1 MPPTAVTSTPSTSN
15 SEPDAKF
22 SVAAPPFATLIISAT
37 SPTQPKPGPFA
48 SPSFLSSPWARTKN
62 REFASPGSGS
72 IHRREAV
79 SRGTPAAQTAEAAS
93 PTQHKPSAATVH
105 RASYTTFPP
114 PTTLPPRPPSLLPAA
129 RITFD
134 PAAKDAPPKLNSYL
148 DDPFNE
154 SAPHAT
160 APDPAKDLEPPRWR
174 GHSRSS
180 SAGGLSDSFRNL
192 NRWSA
197 SSTSSRTSNLT
208 SFTRRVSAEVLAGAF
223 GSPSR
228 KLHKS
233 RPSTAS
239 ASPRTDLLP
248 LVPSES
254 PIPPPIPPL
263 QILPDISTGP
273 SLEEEVRGS
282 NLLGRLSLVQRPIH
296 ARRPSDDPGLYW
308 DGTPEF
314 LGENSGL
321 SLQQPLG
328 RAVPPPLPATQA
340 PATTMPYTQS
350 REPRGHS
357 RSRSAGTSGVVDLNS
372 RNRDRDRDR
381 PGRPPSQRAM
391 LSRALQKANT
401 AVQLD
406 NAQNV
411 EGARRAY
418 SEACSLLQ
426 QVLQRT
432 SGEEDRNKLDAIHKT
447 YTARI
452 IELDELS
459 IGMEPDDKEL
469 PERPE
474 SNEIHDVLASQVG
487 AHEEEEDNVRGHMEF
502 SPASP
507 ERDIEPERTVPS
519 YSVPRQPSRAAPD
532 LSIEVTRDTR
542 DVPSSTYLTEH
553 YSLQSAFSRSRL
565 ENNHALQP
573 PMDNLFVPA
582 LSPRRPISPANPP
595 PPPPVQDRGS
605 PERAIR
611 TDFTMSGARLAP
623 GISARGH
630 QRGNSHESVS
640 WLDPI
645 DESAGSSASSVHSRS
660 SSMNIRRRH
669 IRAASGDT
677 EAEFDAALDDAIEAA
692 YDDGYEPE
700 PSLYGV
706 ERLQEDSEMAVANTL
721 RRVELARER
730 VRESEREALELAN
743 ERERKL
749 RLQQQLEDEEY
760 RQQEGLED
768 FYDGNDTDDEERIL
782 EEMTRGYAIEDFAF
796 GILSR
801 QPIPRESDSSGWT
814 NRTWHSSMGSNPP
827 TSTTILTTVSEHVAL
842 PQPKGPLPPPP
853 TQALPQLP
861 PQPTSAGSQSS
872 TQSVRNRRLSGQ
884 NPKQLKIETNKTAQ
898 AAPATAGP
906 AIPAQPKTGGYIV
919 QQRQALSAGPARTTG
934 PLSSKPVP
942 SPAPVTGAS
951 RDESATPPLPPMAPP
966 QDEQPRSGSP
976 PVARPSLRKNFSASS
991 LKSIKSRNLSVSN
1004 IDDASDLSPGTPLSN
1019 QYGIGGSSTR
1029 LPALPSIPT
1038 PLAVAFKERANSSG
1052 TGGMH
1057 LFDNQFHS
1065 PHSPGSPN
1073 PMMADAPAPLEP
1085 CPNDTMLRP
1094 FWLMRA
1100 LYQTLCHPRGGYVS
1114 NKLFVP
1120 RDVWQVK
1127 GVKLKNLEDKISN
1140 CDYLTAALQKLSRVD
1155 TCDAD
1160 AVLEEMQSL
1169 EGVLEQ
1175 VQATLTRKLGNEVG
1189 VHGASAMFKDAN
1201 SVESEA
1207 ASLPRSASVAGKG
1220 SSFSW
1225 RRLRSKGSSANLPGL
1240 ATSYGGKG
1248 GSGGASASTM
1258 PVDGAAS
1265 KEALLASLPMTVHPT
1280 SRPTKRDIGSV
1291 LFAGLNANYMS
1302 SLARLFDAAQAI
1314 GEFWSGI
1321 AVGAR
1326 GRTDDAMPDQI
1337 ARQVEDPGL
1346 RHADKTQVGLEL
1358 CTRHAAEFFAFYI
1371 CRFVLS
1377 DLTMMLDK
1385 FLKRGSEWV
1394 LA

>member
-1 MPPTAVTSTPSTSN
+1 MPPTAATSTPSTSN

-22 SVAAPPFATLIISAT
+22 SAATLSFATLAISTT
-37 SPTQPKPGPFA
+37 SPTQPKPRPFA
-48 SPSFLSSPWARTKN
+48 SSSSRWARTKN
-62 REFASPGSGS
+62 CEVASPGSGS
-72 IHRREAV
+72 IHHREADP
-79 SRGTPAAQTAEAAS
+79 RGTPAAQPAEPAS
-93 PTQHKPSAATVH
+93 PIQHKPSAATVH

-114 PTTLPPRPPSLLPAA
+114 PITLPPRPPSLLPAA

-134 PAAKDAPPKLNSYL
+134 LAAKDAPPTLNSYL

-160 APDPAKDLEPPRWR
+160 VPDPAKDLEPPRWR

-197 SSTSSRTSNLT
+197 SSNSSRTSNLT

-239 ASPRTDLLP
+239 GSPRTDPRP
-248 LVPSES
+248 LIRSES

-263 QILPDISTGP
+263 QTLPNISTGP
-273 SLEEEVRGS
+273 SLAEEVRGS
-282 NLLGRLSLVQRPIH
+282 NLLGRLSLVQRPVH
-296 ARRPSDDPGLYW
+296 VRRPSDDPGLYW

-314 LGENSGL
+314 LGENLGL
-321 SLQQPLG
+321 SPQQPLG
-328 RAVPPPLPATQA
+328 QAVPPRPSATQP

-357 RSRSAGTSGVVDLNS
+357 RSRSAGTSGIVDPNS
-372 RNRDRDRDR
+372 RNRDRDR

-432 SGEEDRNKLDAIHKT
+432 AAEEDRNKLDAIHKT

-459 IGMEPDDKEL
+459 TGIEPGDKEL

-474 SNEIHDVLASQVG
+474 SNEIHDVLAAEVG
-487 AHEEEEDNVRGHMEF
+487 AHEEEEDNVRGHMAF
-502 SPASP
+502 LPASP
-507 ERDIEPERTVPS
+507 ERDIEPERTIPS
-519 YSVPRQPSRAAPD
+519 YSVPRRPSRTAPD
-532 LSIEVTRDTR
+532 FSIEVTRDTR
-542 DVPSSTYLTEH
+542 DVPSSTYLTEQ
-553 YSLQSAFSRSRL
+553 YSLQSAFSRPRL
-565 ENNHALQP
+565 DNSMALQP
-573 PMDNLFVPA
+573 PMDNLYVPPP

-595 PPPPVQDRGS
+595 PPPPVQDWGG
-605 PERAIR
+605 PEGAFRA
-611 TDFTMSGARLAP
+611 DFTMSGARIAL

-645 DESAGSSASSVHSRS
+645 DESAGSDASSVHSRS

-700 PSLYGV
+700 PSLYAV
-706 ERLQEDSEMAVANTL
+706 ERLPEDSELVVSNTL

-749 RLQQQLEDEEY
+749 RLQQLLEDEEY
-760 RQQEGLED
+760 RQQVGVED

-782 EEMTRGYAIEDFAF
+782 EEMTTGYAIEDFTF
-796 GILSR
+796 GV
-801 QPIPRESDSSGWT
+801 QPKQAIPRESDSSGWT

-861 PQPTSAGSQSS
+861 PLPTSAGSQSS

-884 NPKQLKIETNKTAQ
+884 NPKQLKIETTTIAQ

-906 AIPAQPKTGGYIV
+906 AIPAQPKTGSYIV

-942 SPAPVTGAS
+942 SPVPATGTF
-951 RDESATPPLPPMAPP
+951 RDESATPPLPPMAPA

-1038 PLAVAFKERANSSG
+1038 PLAAAFKERANSSG

-1065 PHSPGSPN
+1065 PNSPGSPN

-1100 LYQTLCHPRGGYVS
+1100 LYQTLCHPRGGYLS

-1120 RDVWQVK
+1120 RDVWRVK

-1169 EGVLEQ
+1169 EGILEQ

-1201 SVESEA
+1201 SAESEA

-1248 GSGGASASTM
+1248 GSGGASASTTPM
-1258 PVDGAAS
+1258 DGATS
-1265 KEALLASLPMTVHPT
+1265 REALLASLPMTVHPT
-1280 SRPTKRDIGSV
+1280 SRPTKRDIGNV
-1291 LFAGLNANYMS
+1291 LFAGPNANYMS

-1314 GEFWSGI
+1314 
-1321 AVGAR
+1321 
-1326 GRTDDAMPDQI
+1326 DQI

-1377 DLTMMLDK
+1377 DLSMMIDK
-1385 FLKRGSEWV
+1385 FIKRGSEWV